1 MRQLPLAIAPRP
13 EPTLDNF
20 IPGENA
26 ELLARL
32 RELAAGRLRETVIYL
47 WGAPASGRSHLL
59 AACAA
64 AGANVADD
72 VERLDAPG
80 QVELFHRINR
90 ARESGGTVVAAGNAP
105 PAALALREDLRT
117 RLGGGLV
124 YQVQPLADEE
134 KARCLRAEA
143 ERRGLRLGDEVLDYL
158 LSRVRRDMRSLAAVL
173 DRLDALSLEL
183 KRPITVPLAREALK
197 APGE

>member
-1 MRQLPLAIAPRP
+1 
-13 EPTLDNF
+13 
-20 IPGENA
+20 
-26 ELLARL
+26 
-32 RELAAGRLRETVIYL
+32 
-47 WGAPASGRSHLL
+47 
-59 AACAA
+59 
-64 AGANVADD
+64 
-72 VERLDAPG
+72 
-80 QVELFHRINR
+80 
-90 ARESGGTVVAAGNAP
+90 VVAAGNAP

-197 APGE
+197 APGEWI